1 MIEVTKLNLIA
12 NSISLDAITDNKV
25 LGFTFILIHVIIDM
39 MNIDRSKVI
48 EIENSLSL
56 DSFFMIVHPHI
67 FCADLAV

>member
-12 NSISLDAITDNKV
+12 NSISLDTITDNKV
-25 LGFTFILIHVIIDM
+25 SGFTFIPIHVIIDM
-39 MNIDRSKVI
+39 INIDRSKVV

-56 DSFFMIVHPHI
+56 DSFFMIVHPT